1 MHVRTTEIELKLNR
15 NKGSVMSVQRTSLM
29 YLQYLLE
36 NVMLVFLMNSL
47 VQRVESILPSLVASG
62 TLCVSDVENELE
74 EQLKNAGVGGWCGL
88 QCLVSGQFKVCNVWQ
103 M

>member
-1 MHVRTTEIELKLNR
+1 MVLY
-15 NKGSVMSVQRTSLM
+15 V
-29 YLQYLLE
+29 
-36 NVMLVFLMNSL
+36 
-47 VQRVESILPSLVASG
+47 
-62 TLCVSDVENELE
+62 CDVENELE